1 MVDKYQNFAELSRHE
16 REFQV
21 VALDRGSEVTIIA
34 PHGGRIEPNTS
45 EVAAL
50 IAADRYNLFCFNGLK
65 QEDNRDLHLTSH
77 KFDHPQALALVS
89 TSRYVVAVHGC
100 TLSTPMVYLGGLDID
115 LIEQISRQLS
125 ALGIAHES
133 TVQRLRGTHQHNIC
147 NRGREHRGVQL
158 ELSRG
163 VRDSETARHEVASA
177 VRSVLS
183 TKKPGEARELPLP

>member
-21 VALDRGSEVTIIA
+21 LALDRGSEVTIIA

-45 EVAAL
+45 EIAAL

-147 NRGREHRGVQL
+147 NRGRFRRGVQL

-163 VRDSETARHEVASA
+163 IRDNDTLRRKVSSA
-177 VRSVLS
+177 VRSALEQ
-183 TKKPGEARELPLP
+183 KKPGEARELPLP